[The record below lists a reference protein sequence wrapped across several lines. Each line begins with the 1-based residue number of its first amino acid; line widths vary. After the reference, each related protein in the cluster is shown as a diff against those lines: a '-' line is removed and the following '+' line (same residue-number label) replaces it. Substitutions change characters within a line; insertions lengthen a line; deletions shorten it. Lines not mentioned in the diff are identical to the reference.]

1 MWTTYSTTF
10 KPSPEERQA
19 KQDDGT
25 TKDVMNL
32 VKYMNVGK
40 IDPNDP
46 VVPEENLLLDV
57 GVGNWTTYSTNFKP
71 TTKERQAKQDD
82 GTAKDVMN
90 LVKYMNVGK
99 TDPIDPVVPKETTS
113 FLDLG
118 NWTTYSTSFKPSQ
131 EERQAKQ
138 DASTTKDVMNL
149 VKYMNVGNVDPN
161 DPVAPE
167 ENDTEGSEGSEGS
180 EVATEEE
187 EMFVDLGIGNSTT
200 YSTNFKPTQEERQA
214 KQDATTKNHV
224 SNLIK
229 LMNQKPEK

>member
-1 MWTTYSTTF
+1 
-10 KPSPEERQA
+10 
-19 KQDDGT
+19 
-25 TKDVMNL
+25 
-32 VKYMNVGK
+32 MNVGK
-40 IDPNDP
+40 
-46 VVPEENLLLDV
+46 
-57 GVGNWTTYSTNFKP
+57 
-71 TTKERQAKQDD
+71 A
-82 GTAKDVMN
+82 
-90 LVKYMNVGK
+90 
-99 TDPIDPVVPKETTS
+99 DPIDPVVPKEKTS

-118 NWTTYSTSFKPSQ
+118 NWTTYSNSFKPSQ

-161 DPVAPE
+161 DPVVPE
-167 ENDTEGSEGSEGS
+167 EK
-180 EVATEEE
+180 

-214 KQDATTKNHV
+214 KQDAMTKNHV